1 MTPFVCSFRKLAT
14 LVLATLA
21 FATLALGTGCVQSR
35 PQTAKLDSGHR
46 FTLVVPTLLRDPKDD
61 TQDLVIDAFDS
72 LNQALGGDTLEIR
85 TESAPMACW
94 LHERAI
100 PYAKCHREALAR
112 LEPSGEDTLLW
123 GFALDAKAQVFTLF
137 ASTRGAPE
145 PEQLRP
151 TGANGMLTRR
161 DFLDLFRGIVFAR
174 ISSKGEGSFKTRS
187 LRDRLAKLASAVPAT
202 PRARLWAADLAL
214 FSADI
219 SQMLDTQHPAPAE
232 LSEAHKGYARALQ
245 LYSKQDQSGPWL
257 TAELGLASTELRLGN
272 KQKNTALLL
281 QAAAHFADVQASSTD
296 RPTQAIAEEGRSRA
310 LLSVGELTQDASQIL
325 QALAGFER
333 VLSSHQE
340 ASQPSSQKLRVLV
353 CQTAVSALR
362 LSAKVGPQARE
373 ACERAYK
380 SHRPLDTDCS
390 TEPAALMNAYLGELS
405 FRDASSRG
413 DLGLLKQAP
422 ARLRCARTFP
432 QFSPIRRQT
441 ITLNLAR
448 SLQELGV
455 KQENASELREAAALF
470 RGLLLAR
477 EPPNRREHHEAL
489 GLILA
494 FLGRIEPTALTLNE
508 ALHELDLALPSGEQ
522 APTEVRLAHV
532 RVTLAL
538 AALSSDSR
546 LRAGGEAEL
555 QALSAELIFGV
566 QPKLWLEVSILRS
579 FLAWQSKES
588 TASELKAAIDL
599 SNLSEQRAGALFPQQ
614 ARAAQ
619 LLSALLGLRYASLF
633 KDKQALCP
641 KLAEGHTLLASLA
654 EPSVSLWPNPRP
666 SDLAQTLKGLESEP
680 KLARICKNSALT
692 RALNPRPDTKAR

>member
-1 MTPFVCSFRKLAT
+1 MSPSQHRLRKLTA
-14 LVLATLA
+14 LAL
-21 FATLALGTGCVQSR
+21 ATLALGTGCVQAR
-35 PQTAKLDSGHR
+35 PQAAQLDSGHR

-61 TQDLVIDAFDS
+61 TQDLVIDAFES
-72 LNQALGGDTLEIR
+72 LDQALGGDVLEIR
-85 TESAPMACW
+85 TTNAPMACW
-94 LHERAI
+94 LQERAI
-100 PYAKCHREALAR
+100 PHAKCHREALAR
-112 LEPSGEDTLLW
+112 LEPSGEDALLW
-123 GFALDAKAQVFTLF
+123 GFALDAKTQVFTLF

-174 ISSKGEGSFKTRS
+174 VSDKSEALLKARS
-187 LRDRLAKLASAVPAT
+187 LRDRLARLASAVPAT

-219 SQMLDTQHPAPAE
+219 SQILDSLHPELAE
-232 LSEAHKGYARALQ
+232 LSQAQQGYARALQ

-257 TAELGLASTELRLGN
+257 MAELGLATTELRLGS
-272 KQKNTALLL
+272 QQRNTALLL

-296 RPTQAIAEEGRSRA
+296 HATQTVAEEGRSRA
-310 LLSVGELTQDASQIL
+310 LLSVGELTQDASQLL

-333 VLSSHQE
+333 VLSSKG
-340 ASQPSSQKLRVLV
+340 ASPTTSQKLRVLV

-362 LSAKVGPQARE
+362 VSAKVGPQARE
-373 ACERAYK
+373 ACERADK
-380 SHRPLDTDCS
+380 SLHPLDADCT
-390 TEPAALMNAYLGELS
+390 TEPEALVNAYLGELS

-422 ARLRCARTFP
+422 ARLRCARAFP
-432 QFSPIRRQT
+432 KFSPSRRQT

-448 SLQELGV
+448 SLQELGM

-477 EPPNRREHHEAL
+477 EPPNQREHHEAL
-489 GLILA
+489 GLTLA

-508 ALHELDLALPSGEQ
+508 ALHELDLALPSGQ
-522 APTEVRLAHV
+522 RAPTEVRLA
-532 RVTLAL
+532 RVHATLAL

-555 QALSAELIFGV
+555 QALSAELSFGV
-566 QPKLWLEVSILRS
+566 QPKLWLEASILRS
-579 FLAWQSKES
+579 FLAWQAKES

-599 SNLSEQRAGALFPQQ
+599 SSLSEQRAGALFPEQ

-619 LLSALLGLRYASLF
+619 LLFRLLDLRYASLS

-641 KLAEGHTLLASLA
+641 KLAEGRALLASLA

-666 SDLAQTLKGLESEP
+666 SDLAKTLNVLESEP
-680 KLARICKNSALT
+680 KLARICKNSALVQA
-692 RALNPRPDTKAR
+692 RNPKLDTKTR